1 MLNNTVDEL
10 LEDLK
15 LGKMV
20 IIVDDENRENEGDL
34 VLPADFVTSS
44 AINFMSHQARGLI
57 CVALTAEQLDR
68 LQLSLMVD
76 PEKNRTPNKTAYTI
90 SVEAA
95 EGITTGISSA
105 DRARTVQALSNPAS
119 TPEDIITPGH
129 VFPIRSH
136 KGGVLK
142 RAGHTEASVDLCRLA
157 GLTPAAVI
165 CEIVNPDGT
174 MARAPDLK
182 TFSEKHGIKTGTIED
197 LIRYRIAN
205 ESFVKERA
213 EAPFSGTMGEGW
225 TIRVFEDTIHQKEHL
240 VFSKGNI
247 NDGKP
252 VLTRVHVSCI
262 VRDFFGTEP
271 HQNDGV
277 LNQAISKINQ
287 EGRGVLVYLR
297 PENKALAKQV
307 QSYADQNPDQN
318 PGQNPD
324 QNPDQKQDQ
333 KSPLA
338 QVMDEKDYGVGAQ
351 ILRALGVMQ
360 LNLLSNAPKKRVG
373 LKGYGLQIVKTT
385 ALA

>member
-1 MLNNTVDEL
+1 MLNNTVSEL

-34 VLPADFVTSS
+34 VLPADFVTPS

-68 LQLSLMVD
+68 LQLSLMVE

-105 DRARTVQALSNPAS
+105 DRACTIQALTNPAS

-182 TFSEKHGIKTGTIED
+182 KFSAKHGIKTGTIED
-197 LIRYRIAN
+197 LIRYRIAH
-205 ESFVKERA
+205 ESFVKEKA
-213 EAPFSGTMGEGW
+213 KAPFSGAMGEGW
-225 TIRVFEDTIHQKEHL
+225 TIRVFEDTIHQREHL
-240 VFSKGNI
+240 VFCKGDI
-247 NDGKP
+247 NNGEL

-262 VRDFFGTEP
+262 IRDFFGAKP
-271 HQNDGV
+271 NQNDGA
-277 LNQAISKINQ
+277 LHQALKKINQ

-297 PENKALAKQV
+297 PDNKHLAKQV
-307 QSYADQNPDQN
+307 QSYVS
-318 PGQNPD
+318 
-324 QNPDQKQDQ
+324 QKQDQ
-333 KSPLA
+333 KSPLTPA
-338 QVMDEKDYGVGAQ
+338 MDEKDYGVGAQ
-351 ILRALGVMQ
+351 ILRALGVTQ
-360 LNLLSNAPKKRVG
+360 INLLSNAPKKRVG
-373 LKGYGLQIVKTT
+373 LKGYGLHIVKTT
-385 ALA
+385 ALT